1 MDSDRP
7 SSAGPAH
14 ASFRPRGLR
23 GLPLRFV
30 VPNVV
35 TLLALCAGLTAIRF
49 AVEAKFESAVLA
61 ILVAAVLDG
70 IDGRIARALK
80 GSSRFGAELDSL
92 ADFIDFGVAPGLMLF
107 FWSLHDLKTVGWAA
121 VLIFAIAAALRL
133 ARFNVMIDDP
143 DKPAWMGRFFT
154 GMPAPAGAI
163 VVLLPLYLHLSF
175 DLPESRALTLIEALY
190 VVVVA
195 GLMVSRIPHYSGK
208 TIGRVPRE
216 AFVFVLF
223 AVAAILI
230 LLASFPLQMLIGVSL
245 LYLAMIPFSIR
256 AFRRLSEQDAAQNA
270 GISPPP
276 VQDAAV
282 SPPVDGA
289 A

>member
-1 MDSDRP
+1 MADELPP
-7 SSAGPAH
+7 SPSGPVQAT
-14 ASFRPRGLR
+14 FRPRGLR

-35 TLLALCAGLTAIRF
+35 TLLALCAGLTAIRL
-49 AVEAKFESAVLA
+49 AVEAKYETAVLA

-70 IDGRIARALK
+70 VDGRIARALK

-92 ADFIDFGVAPGLMLF
+92 ADFIDFGVAPGLLLF

-143 DKPAWMGRFFT
+143 NKPAWAGRFFT

-163 VVLLPLYLHLSF
+163 VVLLPLYVHLSF
-175 DLPESRALTLIEALY
+175 DLPESRLLTLVEALY
-190 VVVVA
+190 VVGVA
-195 GLMVSRIPHYSGK
+195 GLMASRIPHFSGK

-223 AVAAILI
+223 AVAALLV
-230 LLASFPLQMLIGVSL
+230 LLASFPLQMLIFVSL
-245 LYLAMIPFSIR
+245 AYLAMIPVSVR
-256 AFRRLSEQDAAQNA
+256 SHRRLTEQDAARNIA
-270 GISPPP
+270 EAAEKAPPET
-276 VQDAAV
+276 
-282 SPPVDGA
+282 GA

>member
-1 MDSDRP
+1 
-7 SSAGPAH
+7 
-14 ASFRPRGLR
+14 
-23 GLPLRFV
+23 
-30 VPNVV
+30 
-35 TLLALCAGLTAIRF
+35 
-49 AVEAKFESAVLA
+49 
-61 ILVAAVLDG
+61 
-70 IDGRIARALK
+70 
-80 GSSRFGAELDSL
+80 
-92 ADFIDFGVAPGLMLF
+92 
-107 FWSLHDLKTVGWAA
+107 
-121 VLIFAIAAALRL
+121 
-133 ARFNVMIDDP
+133 
-143 DKPAWMGRFFT
+143 
-154 GMPAPAGAI
+154 
-163 VVLLPLYLHLSF
+163 
-175 DLPESRALTLIEALY
+175 LIEALY

-256 AFRRLSEQDAAQNA
+256 AFRRLSEQEAAQNI
-270 GISPPP
+270 GTSPPS
-276 VQDAAV
+276 VQSAAA

>member
-1 MDSDRP
+1 MAPDNPP
-7 SSAGPAH
+7 SAAPAR

-49 AVEAKFESAVLA
+49 AAEAKYESAVLA

-70 IDGRIARALK
+70 VDGRIARALK
-80 GSSRFGAELDSL
+80 SSSRFGAELDSL
-92 ADFIDFGVAPGLMLF
+92 ADFIDFGVAPGLLLF

-143 DKPAWMGRFFT
+143 DKPDWAGRFFT

-163 VVLLPLYLHLSF
+163 VVLLPLYVHLSF
-175 DLPESRALTLIEALY
+175 DLPESRFLTLIEALY
-190 VVVVA
+190 VVAVA
-195 GLMVSRIPHYSGK
+195 GLMASRIPHFSGK
-208 TIGRVPRE
+208 HIGRVPRE
-216 AFVFVLF
+216 TFVFVLF
-223 AVAAILI
+223 AVAALLV
-230 LLASFPLQMLIGVSL
+230 LLASFPLQMLIFVSL
-245 LYLAMIPFSIR
+245 AYLAMIPFSVR
-256 AFRRLSEQDAAQNA
+256 AFHRLSERDAAEKA
-270 GISPPP
+270 PPP
-276 VQDAAV
+276 GADAA
-282 SPPVDGA
+282 
-289 A
+289 

>member
-1 MDSDRP
+1 MDELPPSVSRP
-7 SSAGPAH
+7 AQAT
-14 ASFRPRGLR
+14 FRPRGLR

-49 AVEAKFESAVLA
+49 AVEAKYETAVLA

-70 IDGRIARALK
+70 VDGRIARALK

-92 ADFIDFGVAPGLMLF
+92 AYFIDFGVAPGLLLF

-143 DKPAWMGRFFT
+143 NKPAWAGRFFT

-163 VVLLPLYLHLSF
+163 VVLLPLYVHLSF
-175 DLPESRALTLIEALY
+175 DIPESRALTLVEALY
-190 VVVVA
+190 VVGVA
-195 GLMVSRIPHYSGK
+195 GLMASRIPHFSGK

-223 AVAAILI
+223 AVAALLV
-230 LLASFPLQMLIGVSL
+230 LLASFPLQMLIFVSL
-245 LYLAMIPFSIR
+245 AYLAMIPVSVR
-256 AFRRLSEQDAAQNA
+256 SHRRLTEQDAAQMA
-270 GISPPP
+270 DTKAPPE
-276 VQDAAV
+276 A
-282 SPPVDGA
+282 GA

>member
-1 MDSDRP
+1 MESDRP
-7 SSAGPAH
+7 SSAGPAQ

-49 AVEAKFESAVLA
+49 AVEARYESAVLA

-92 ADFIDFGVAPGLMLF
+92 ADFIDFGVAPGLLLF

-163 VVLLPLYLHLSF
+163 VALLPLYLHLSF
-175 DLPESRALTLIEALY
+175 DLPESRALTLVEALY
-190 VVVVA
+190 VIVVA

-230 LLASFPLQMLIGVSL
+230 LLASFPLQMLIVVSL
-245 LYLAMIPFSIR
+245 LYLAMIPFSVR
-256 AFRRLSEQDAAQNA
+256 AFRRLAEQDAAQNA
-270 GISPPP
+270 EKTP
-276 VQDAAV
+276 
-282 SPPVDGA
+282 PPVDGA
-289 A
+289 T

>member
-1 MDSDRP
+1 MGIESD
-7 SSAGPAH
+7 AGPSPSA
-14 ASFRPRGLR
+14 AFSPARAQGRPRGLR

-49 AVEAKFESAVLA
+49 AIEGRFEIAVLA
-61 ILVAAVLDG
+61 IVFAAILDG

-92 ADFIDFGVAPGLMLF
+92 ADFMDFGVAPGLILYL
-107 FWSLHDLKTVGWAA
+107 WSLQQLKTIGWAA

-163 VVLLPLYLHLSF
+163 LVLLPLYVHLSL
-175 DLPESRALTLIEALY
+175 DIAPSPHLAWLEVAYVIGVAL
-190 VVVVA
+190 
-195 GLMVSRIPHYSGK
+195 LMASRIPHYSGK
-208 TIGRVPRE
+208 SIGRVPRE
-216 AFVFVLF
+216 KFVFVLF
-223 AVAAILI
+223 AVAVILV
-230 LLASFPLQMLIGVSL
+230 LLASFPMEMLIFLSL
-245 LYLAMIPFSIR
+245 VYLAMIPLSIR
-256 AFRRLSEQDAAQNA
+256 DFKRLTAQDAAKAELAA
-270 GISPPP
+270 GES
-276 VQDAAV
+276 A
-282 SPPVDGA
+282 SF
-289 A
+289 